1 MLDPAAIDAALL
13 QPCDPL
19 LARVEEAG
27 LNASQPREQLLYDG
41 WLLRFAPGKARR
53 SRSINA
59 IAAGALPLAQ
69 KLETCRRWYRRFGL
83 PLLVRVTPFSLPAGL
98 DGQLAAAGYVAFD
111 QTRVMTRPL
120 APGDAGSG
128 GGAAREV
135 DASTFAAAVGRLRAS
150 PPEQTEGHRRRLLD
164 SPLQASSFRLV
175 AFDDRG
181 EPQAAGQVVVQD
193 DLAGLYDIVTAE
205 RERGRGRARAVSRSL
220 LAAAARLG
228 AGTAYLQVDAGNA
241 PARGLYV
248 SLGFADRY
256 AYWYRQPADAD
267 DAVQPQENRSK

>member
-1 MLDPAAIDAALL
+1 MFDPSAIDAALRR
-13 QPCDPL
+13 PDDPL

-41 WLLRFAPGKARR
+41 WLLRFSPGKARR

-59 IAAGALPLAQ
+59 IAAGTLPLAR
-69 KLETCRRWYRRFGL
+69 KLETCGRWYRRFGL
-83 PLLVRVTPFSLPAGL
+83 PLLFRLTPFSPPPDL
-98 DGQLAAAGYVAFD
+98 DAQLAAAGYVAFD
-111 QTRVMTRPL
+111 QTMVMTRPL
-120 APGDAGSG
+120 APADADRA

-135 DASTFAAAVGRLRAS
+135 DASTFATAVGRLRAS
-150 PPEQTEGHRRRLLD
+150 AAEQVDGHRRRLLD
-164 SPLQASSFRLV
+164 SPLQGSSVRLV
-175 AFDDRG
+175 AFDGRG
-181 EPQAAGQVVVQD
+181 QAQAAGQVVVED

-205 RERGRGRARAVSRSL
+205 HERGRGHARAISRGL

-241 PARGLYV
+241 PARGLYA

-256 AYWYRQPADAD
+256 AYWYRQPADAVD
-267 DAVQPQENRSK
+267 TFQPQENRSK